1 MLPQILHHSRT
12 FRAALFG
19 AVIAAAFL
27 FSGWPKATE
36 QVVSGQA
43 TTNCPTF
50 AVPALTH
57 GFQTSNNLPQ
67 GDHFLL
73 AQPFNFTTPI
83 SAPGLNIFTVNAANF
98 GGTVAGA
105 GGFDGTSPQGF
116 SYSTPNSRFTALSCT
131 DSIWDFSFVI
141 ASSGA
146 TVGDTVTFFT
156 QAPSGSPSFNI
167 ITLTVEAAGV
177 RVTSLNSFV
186 SVFLNNR
193 LAQGGQSS
201 VGDFIPFVA
210 AAGSAGQRTGL
221 LTLAYHMRPNSP
233 LDACLQLGVS
243 VNRGA
248 GTGAV
253 AVLITDVIVKR
264 NEVAGDRARTQLGLI
279 AGLGGGY
286 PTGLVCPIVC
296 PQCPV
301 PPVKCDT
308 FCFRSADYWL
318 LNLKLVQARLPRGVV
333 WINGVNFNQAVSLKN
348 IDAIRIALQYCGADL
363 YGALSPQERFNREW
377 LAAQLNLLWAG
388 GGGSPSY
395 YNVQWANLSCYGFSF
410 APVRLSNGVVITT
423 NSMVKDLF
431 YQAYL
436 ASLENRS
443 VDFLPLANL
452 FALFN
457 GNDPLNFCNTP

>member
-1 MLPQILHHSRT
+1 MKSNALNHSRT
-12 FRAALFG
+12 FRAALFC
-19 AVIAAAFL
+19 ALIAAAFL
-27 FSGWPKATE
+27 FSGWPNGTE
-36 QVVSGQA
+36 QVVAGQA

-50 AVPALTH
+50 AVPAFTH
-57 GFQTSNNLPQ
+57 GFETSGQLPQ

-73 AQPFNFTTPI
+73 AQPFNFTTPL
-83 SAPGLNIFTVNAANF
+83 SAPGLNIFSVNAGSF
-98 GGTVAGA
+98 GGTVTGV

-116 SYSTPNSRFTALSCT
+116 SYSTPNSRFTALACT
-131 DSIWDFSFVI
+131 DSVWDFSFVI
-141 ASSGA
+141 ASTGA
-146 TVGDTVTFFT
+146 AVGDTVTFFT
-156 QAPSGSPSFNI
+156 QAPSGTPSFNI

-186 SVFLNNR
+186 SLFLNNR
-193 LAQGGQSS
+193 LAQGGQLS

-210 AAGSAGQRTGL
+210 AAGSAGTRTGL
-221 LTLAYHMRPNSP
+221 LTLAYQMRSDSP

-248 GTGAV
+248 GAGAV
-253 AVLITDVIVKR
+253 ALLITDVIVKR
-264 NEVAGDRARTQLGLI
+264 NEIAGDRARTQRGLI

-286 PTGLVCPIVC
+286 PTGLVCPVIC

-308 FCFRSADYWL
+308 FCFRSADYWVL
-318 LNLKLVQARLPRGVV
+318 HLKQLQVRMPNGKV
-333 WINGVNFNQAVSLKN
+333 WLNGVNFNQAVSLKN
-348 IDAIRIALQYCGADL
+348 IDAIKIALQWCGADL
-363 YGALSPQERFNREW
+363 YGALGPQERFNREW
-377 LAAQLNLLWAG
+377 LAAQLNELWAAC
-388 GGGSPSY
+388 GGSPSY
-395 YNVQWANLSCYGFSF
+395 YNAQWSNLSCYGFSF
-410 APVRLSNGVVITT
+410 APVTLSNGVVITT

-436 ASLENRS
+436 ASIQNRH

-457 GNDPLNFCNTP
+457 GNDPLSVCNTP